1 LSHHAVYRCAVGG
14 LQNRGVPVVRFLK
27 CASQGARNTHVILLV
42 PSMGFF
48 SYIFH
53 PWGLLLVVLAVV
65 HFFRRRPDGYW
76 LWIILFLG
84 PLGAIIYLLVEAL
97 PDLGL
102 VGQSFKVFPRRRRIG
117 ELKAAIID
125 NPSAGN
131 YEELAD
137 LYMEDGNFAQARAC
151 YDKAISSRT
160 DSIDPFYRRGVC
172 EIELADYPAALAD
185 LQRVVSADEG
195 YDFHRAKGLLAE
207 AYANTGQPEKAE
219 QLFLEATK
227 ISTLSETYFNYA
239 QLLNAQGKTAAAKEW
254 AQKILDKKRGMPRY
268 LQRRERPWFRRATA
282 MLAKLSVTG

>member
-1 LSHHAVYRCAVGG
+1 MGSFHSET
-14 LQNRGVPVVRFLK
+14 P
-27 CASQGARNTHVILLV
+27 RNTRVILLGQI
-42 PSMGFF
+42 MGFF
-48 SYIFH
+48 SHLFY
-53 PWGLLLVVLAVV
+53 PWGILLQVFAV
-65 HFFRRRPDGYW
+65 
-76 LWIILFLG
+76 ILFLG
-84 PLGAIIYLLVEAL
+84 PPGALIYLFVEAL

-172 EIELADYPAALAD
+172 EIELEDYPAALAD

-207 AYANTGQPEKAE
+207 ACAKTGQPEKAE

-227 ISTLSETYFNYA
+227 ISTLSETYYNYA

-282 MLAKLSVTG
+282 MLAKLTVTG